1 MRAFGTVSR
10 SIKQLTAG
18 VTKMTDLK
26 NEVVKKFLE
35 QIQKEIEQRKAQ
47 HIFIQWKQMELQP
60 HKYYKKRIAELEQK
74 MAVALDKMEL
84 VQKELFLVKAEY
96 EQWKEKQK

>member
-1 MRAFGTVSR
+1 
-10 SIKQLTAG
+10 
-18 VTKMTDLK
+18 
-26 NEVVKKFLE
+26 
-35 QIQKEIEQRKAQ
+35 
-47 HIFIQWKQMELQP
+47 MELQP

-96 EQWKEKQK
+96 EQWKEQQKWKRKNIQYTKVMSTSTN

>member
-1 MRAFGTVSR
+1 
-10 SIKQLTAG
+10 
-18 VTKMTDLK
+18 
-26 NEVVKKFLE
+26 
-35 QIQKEIEQRKAQ
+35 
-47 HIFIQWKQMELQP
+47 MELQP

-96 EQWKEKQK
+96 ELWKEKQK